1 MEGEDIARRFNG
13 YLNIPFALTATIGNA
28 LVLGAIWRT
37 PSLHR
42 ASNVFVFCLGMTDLG
57 VGLIGQPLWIIRELS
72 PNENDFLRK
81 MFFTAKT
88 LFLGL
93 SMLTVTL
100 IGIDRYLAVKLHL
113 RYQGLITLQRTVCV
127 VVIMWVATLCF
138 AITVQGLGPTGEAWD
153 SFRFTV
159 FPTMALCFFINI
171 FVYLKLY
178 HICRFHHVKIQDQ
191 AVLQQDSS
199 MYQRAVNEARFRKSV
214 KTMFFIVL
222 AFILCYFPALCFSAA
237 SLVLSYQEITKSPI
251 MSTMLNF
258 ATTILFANSSV
269 NPALLIFQL
278 TELRFAIKRILKNLW
293 SPARKLENRQLKQQ
307 SKIKFSQK
315 HAFATTNNSTAW
327 KKLLTSQ
334 NVHKRTLR
342 KRESE

>member
-42 ASNVFVFCLGMTDLG
+42 ASNVLIFCLGMTDLG
-57 VGLIGQPLWIIRELS
+57 AGLIGQPLWIIRELS

-88 LFLGL
+88 AFLGL

-113 RYQGLITLQRTVCV
+113 RYQGLVTLQRTVCA

-138 AITVQGLGPTGEAWD
+138 AITLQGLGPTREAWD
-153 SFRFTV
+153 PFRFTV
-159 FPTMALCFFINI
+159 FPAMVVCFFINI

-178 HICRFHHVKIQDQ
+178 QICRFHHAKIQDQ

-222 AFILCYFPALCFSAA
+222 AFILCYFPVLCFSVA
-237 SLVLSYQEITKSPI
+237 SLVLSYQEMMKSPLI
-251 MSTMLNF
+251 STMFNF
-258 ATTILFANSSV
+258 ARTVLYANSSV

-278 TELRFAIKRILKNLW
+278 TELRFAIKRILKEAF
-293 SPARKLENRQLKQQ
+293 ARQHEIGELSNDEQ
-307 SKIKFSQK
+307 SNIQFSKK
-315 HAFATTNNSTAW
+315 HARATTNNSTRRNND
-327 KKLLTSQ
+327 KCTSYF
-334 NVHKRTLR
+334 KEL
-342 KRESE
+342 

>member
-13 YLNIPFALTATIGNA
+13 FLNIPFALTAPIGNA

-42 ASNVFVFCLGMTDLG
+42 ACNVLIFCLGMTDLG
-57 VGLIGQPLWIIRELS
+57 VGLIGQPLWIIQQLS
-72 PNENDFLRK
+72 RTENDLLQK
-81 MFFTAKT
+81 MFVTVNIA
-88 LFLGL
+88 FLGL

-113 RYQGLITLQRTVCV
+113 RYQGLITRQRTVCV
-127 VVIMWVATLCF
+127 VVIMWVATFCF
-138 AITVQGLGPTGEAWD
+138 AITVQGLGPTREAWD

-159 FPTMALCFFINI
+159 FPAMMVCFFINI

-178 HICRFHHVKIQDQ
+178 QICRFHHAKIQDQ
-191 AVLQQDSS
+191 AVLQQDSR

-222 AFILCYFPALCFSAA
+222 AFILCYFPVLCFSAA
-237 SLVLSYQEITKSPI
+237 SLVLSYHEITKSPI
-251 MSTMLNF
+251 ISTMFNY
-258 ATTILFANSSV
+258 TRTILFANSSE

-278 TELRFAIKRILKNLW
+278 TELRFAIKRIFKNLW
-293 SPARKLENRQLKQQ
+293 LPARKLENCQLNEQ
-307 SKIKFSQK
+307 SKIKFSKK
-315 HAFATTNNSTAW
+315 HACATTNNSTAW
-327 KKLLTSQ
+327 KKQ
-334 NVHKRTLR
+334 R
-342 KRESE
+342 

>member
-42 ASNVFVFCLGMTDLG
+42 ASNVLIFCLGMTDLG

-72 PNENDFLRK
+72 PSENDFLQK
-81 MFFTAKT
+81 MFVTAKT
-88 LFLGL
+88 AFLGL

-138 AITVQGLGPTGEAWD
+138 AITVQGLGPTREAWD

-159 FPTMALCFFINI
+159 FPTMVVCFFINTP
-171 FVYLKLY
+171 VHPKLY
-178 HICRFHHVKIQDQ
+178 QICRLHHAKIQDQ
-191 AVLQQDSS
+191 AVLQEDSS

-237 SLVLSYQEITKSPI
+237 SLVLSHQEITKSPI
-251 MSTMLNF
+251 IETMLNF
-258 ATTILFANSSV
+258 ARTILFANSSV
-269 NPALLIFQL
+269 NPALLTFQL

-293 SPARKLENRQLKQQ
+293 SPARKLENRQLKEQ

-327 KKLLTSQ
+327 KKQ
-334 NVHKRTLR
+334 R
-342 KRESE
+342 

>member
-13 YLNIPFALTATIGNA
+13 FLNIPFALTATIGNA

-42 ASNVFVFCLGMTDLG
+42 ASNVLIFCLGMTDLG

-88 LFLGL
+88 AFLGL

-113 RYQGLITLQRTVCV
+113 RYQGLITLQRTVCA
-127 VVIMWVATLCF
+127 VVIMWVATFCF
-138 AITVQGLGPTGEAWD
+138 AITVQVFGPTTEAWD
-153 SFRFTV
+153 SLRFTV
-159 FPTMALCFFINI
+159 FPAMVVCYFINI
-171 FVYLKLY
+171 SVYRKLSQ
-178 HICRFHHVKIQDQ
+178 ICRFHHAKIQDQ

-222 AFILCYFPALCFSAA
+222 AFTLCFFPFICLNVIRQTISAG
-237 SLVLSYQEITKSPI
+237 YFFTITFVY
-251 MSTMLNF
+251 L
-258 ATTILFANSSV
+258 NSSV
-269 NPALLIFQL
+269 NPALLCFQL
-278 TELRFAIKRILKNLW
+278 TEYRLAVKRILKQ
-293 SPARKLENRQLKQQ
+293 AFGRRQVNCQ
-307 SKIKFSQK
+307 
-315 HAFATTNNSTAW
+315 
-327 KKLLTSQ
+327 
-334 NVHKRTLR
+334 
-342 KRESE
+342 